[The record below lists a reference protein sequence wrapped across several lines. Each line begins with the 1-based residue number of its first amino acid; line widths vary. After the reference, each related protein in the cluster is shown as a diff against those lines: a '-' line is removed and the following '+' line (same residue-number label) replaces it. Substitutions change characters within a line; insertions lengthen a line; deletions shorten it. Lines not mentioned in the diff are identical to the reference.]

1 MTTVSRDDRGSDPYA
16 RTEASGAR
24 EERFRGESSEF
35 GGYGGGGG
43 DGGGS
48 RGKVR
53 DLAGEVIRYRA
64 FCDTFGEDPDL
75 LAASGIS
82 RPRFGEFALERVLG
96 SGAKGHVLGGIHLKL
111 NWEVAV
117 KVVREDLD
125 PSLSSA
131 DERARL
137 LREAQALAKFDHPNI
152 VRVTDAGEEDG
163 LLYIAMENVRGRTLD
178 EAQAGK
184 TWQEI
189 VELYLEAGRGLQA
202 AHEREIIHRDFKPQN
217 VLVREDGRVMV
228 ADFGLAMTLGIE
240 RDYRSRQHERRA
252 TDPDIVDARI
262 TLAGQSH
269 GTPMY
274 MPPEQFDGRADAR
287 SDLYAFSVSL
297 FEALY
302 GTAPFDARGWWQIMT
317 AKTLGKPVPRP
328 AGTKVPR
335 WLDRLVRSG
344 LEAKAEDRPQSM
356 AEFLVAL
363 DHRARWRRRFRWGGA
378 GVLCAAIVVPTAI
391 AMAPDPCAGGE
402 QELRGVWDK
411 AMGSSLLSG
420 AGAEEE
426 RARRAIKLF
435 DGRATE
441 WVESFSGICS
451 ATQHEGTQS
460 PELHLVRMAC
470 LDQRRR
476 ELGVAASRVLRDPTS
491 ENLDEAIEVAARL
504 PSAYACADET
514 LIPRPPAEERATL
527 EQVDKVLAEV
537 QYAELAGDY
546 PEGVSLAE
554 KAVEAVTA
562 VTYAPARARAH
573 LALGRM
579 RWLVSNQAG
588 AKVSIEEALDIAER
602 NGLDALSADASNLL
616 TKVAGLT
623 LHDAVRGSEW
633 AKQTE
638 RKIARI
644 SRWRWNSITGPLGD
658 WRRAELEN
666 NLGVLAH
673 YADADYDTAVSHHL
687 RALALRM
694 SLPGD
699 ARLLIADSNL
709 NLGAAYLMKG
719 ETKPAEEHT
728 AESLRLNRE
737 VLGEEHGRL
746 KEGAL
751 LPEGEHPRIAD
762 ALFNGAMQKMAE
774 GDLDAA
780 LQMAMR
786 VLAIDKRLGGDA
798 RTDTANSHN
807 LVSTIHERR
816 GETAQAEEHAR
827 LYLEGVLAN
836 AEATP
841 AEKAT
846 AYDRLGCVLREAERY
861 DEALAEFQRGLDALP
876 GTKHRDDMR
885 ASASLRNNR
894 GSARTNIKEYEAADQ
909 DFKASLT
916 VLADLPQG
924 ADDLRAN
931 ANKGVGR
938 VLLRMQRYADAVGP
952 LERAVTLASSSGE
965 EALAAEAQGLLAE
978 ALIVGI
984 LDAKRGRDLATKTLE
999 YFKAQGHS
1007 EFVSDMESLLT
1018 RGELKEE

>member
-24 EERFRGESSEF
+24 
-35 GGYGGGGG
+35 GYAGGG
-43 DGGGS
+43 DGGHGQ
-48 RGKVR
+48 VR

-64 FCDTFGEDPDL
+64 FCDTFGDDPEF

-82 RPRFGEFALERVLG
+82 RPLFGEFALDRVLG
-96 SGAKGHVLGGIHLKL
+96 SGAKGQVLGGIHLKL

-163 LLYIAMENVRGRTLD
+163 LLYIAMENVRGQTLD
-178 EAQAGK
+178 EAQVGK

-189 VELYLEAGRGLQA
+189 VELYLAAGRGLQA

-240 RDYRSRQHERRA
+240 RDYRSRQHDRRA
-252 TDPDIVDARI
+252 TDPDVIDARI

-302 GTAPFDARGWWQIMT
+302 GVAPFAAHGWWQIMT
-317 AKTLGKPVPRP
+317 AKTLGQPVPRP
-328 AGTKVPR
+328 AGTKVPS

-344 LEAKAEDRPQSM
+344 LEAKPEDRPQSM
-356 AEFLVAL
+356 AELLVAL

-378 GVLCAAIVVPTAI
+378 GALCVAIVVPTWL

-402 QELRGVWDK
+402 QELGGVWDK

-420 AGAEEE
+420 ADAEEE

-451 ATQHEGTQS
+451 ATQHKGTQS

-476 ELGVAASRVLRDPTS
+476 ELGVVASRVLRDPTS

-514 LIPRPPAEERATL
+514 LIPRPPEEERATL
-527 EQVDKVLAEV
+527 EKVDQVLAEV

-554 KAVEAVTA
+554 KAVEAVTS

-623 LHDAVRGSEW
+623 LHDAVRGREW

-644 SRWRWNSITGPLGD
+644 SRWRWSSITGPLGD
-658 WRRAELEN
+658 WRTAELDN

-673 YADADYDTAVSHHL
+673 YADADYETAVSHHL
-687 RALALRM
+687 RALALRK

-699 ARLLIADSNL
+699 ARLLLADSHL
-709 NLGAAYLMKG
+709 NLGAAYFKTGKNEL
-719 ETKPAEEHT
+719 AEEHT

-737 VLGEEHGRL
+737 VLGEEHARF

-762 ALFNGAMQKMAE
+762 ALFNGANQKMGE
-774 GDLDAA
+774 GELDVA

-786 VLAIDKRLGGDA
+786 VLAIDERHGGDA

-807 LVSTIHERR
+807 LISAILERR
-816 GETAQAEEHAR
+816 GELAPAEAHAR
-827 LYLEGVLAN
+827 LYVEGVLRA

-846 AYDRLGCVLREAERY
+846 AHDRLGCVLREAERY
-861 DEALAEFQRGLDALP
+861 DEALAEFQRGLDALS
-876 GTKHRDDMR
+876 GSKHRDDLRAR
-885 ASASLRNNR
+885 ASLLNNR
-894 GSARTNIKEYEAADQ
+894 GIGLTNINDYEAAEQ
-909 DFKASLT
+909 DFKASLS
-916 VLADLPQG
+916 VLADIPQG
-924 ADDLRAN
+924 TDDLRAN

-938 VLLRMQRYADAVGP
+938 VLVRIERYTDAVEP
-952 LERAVTLASSSGE
+952 LERAVTLAVSSGQ
-965 EALAAEAQGLLAE
+965 EALAAEAKGLLAE
-978 ALIVGI
+978 ALIVGN
-984 LDAKRGRDLATKTLE
+984 LDTTRGRDLARTTLE
-999 YFKAQGHS
+999 YFKAQGRP

-1018 RGELKEE
+1018 RGALKEE